1 MSIFRKA
8 IFGIFL
14 LFIVIGA
21 ALPFIGRALADE
33 EKPIMNSIKTLPKE
47 ENIVVQNNTV
57 LSNTAHY
64 YNKPT
69 AKISVVVT
77 GYSSDPLETDDT
89 PFITASGTF
98 VREGVIA
105 TNFLPFGTKI
115 RIPSLFG
122 EEIFVV
128 EDRMNPRKKFQI
140 DVWFPTKEEAINFGV
155 HKTYIEV
162 LEQ

>member
-1 MSIFRKA
+1 MSIFRKL
-8 IFGIFL
+8 ILGIFL
-14 LFIVIGA
+14 LFVSIGA
-21 ALPFIGRALADE
+21 ALPFIGGALADE
-33 EKPIMNSIKTLPKE
+33 ERPVMNFTEMPQKE

-57 LSNTAHY
+57 LSNAAHY
-64 YNKPT
+64 YSEPS
-69 AKISVVVT
+69 AKIFVVVT

-105 TNFLPFGTKI
+105 ANFLPFGTKI

-122 EEIFVV
+122 DEIFVV